1 MPDADAEPAAGGR
14 CRSAL
19 HRAVLGRVRQAR
31 RCSSPSQRGAGVAT
45 AKEVLAVDA
54 QPRPGQEGQE
64 PGLIDVLAPGGT
76 IGSSRHGCIVI
87 KGGPGLVIPIEPSAV
102 LLEADRP
109 GSLAGYD
116 HVTVHSDLM
125 VNVTRNKRVGRLELL
140 SSRRA
145 REKLHTRDR
154 VRLLGAGWESCVRVA
169 ASSRV
174 GTRPPTREVRSSGPY
189 SGRPGSGC
197 VARPRSS
204 PRRHLGRHVLRGA
217 GPGST
222 DHGAACARTR
232 WVQHVPADWAFRW
245 CPAPACA
252 FVVRTWWV
260 EVPEVGDKAFTANAG
275 IGRRTT

>member
-1 MPDADAEPAAGGR
+1 M
-14 CRSAL
+14 
-19 HRAVLGRVRQAR
+19 
-31 RCSSPSQRGAGVAT
+31 
-45 AKEVLAVDA
+45 DA

-125 VNVTRNKRVGRLELL
+125 VNVTRNKRVSRLELL

-154 VRLLGAGWESCVRVA
+154 VRLLGAGVGVVRPGGGLEPGRHQTTYSGGSFIWSILRETRIRLCRQ
-169 ASSRV
+169 ASLKSSSTSGPSRTPRR
-174 GTRPPTREVRSSGPY
+174 GSRLHGPRRGLRQDAMGPTRSGGLGFPLVPSAGVRLRCQNLVGRGP
-189 SGRPGSGC
+189 
-197 VARPRSS
+197 
-204 PRRHLGRHVLRGA
+204 
-217 GPGST
+217 
-222 DHGAACARTR
+222 
-232 WVQHVPADWAFRW
+232 
-245 CPAPACA
+245 
-252 FVVRTWWV
+252 
-260 EVPEVGDKAFTANAG
+260 
-275 IGRRTT
+275 